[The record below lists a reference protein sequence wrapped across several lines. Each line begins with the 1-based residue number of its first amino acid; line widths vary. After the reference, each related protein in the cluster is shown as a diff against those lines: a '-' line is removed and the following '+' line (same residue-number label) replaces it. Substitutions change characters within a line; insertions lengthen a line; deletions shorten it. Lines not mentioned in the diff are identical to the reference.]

1 MKNLP
6 PCWRC
11 GSLAFWRLAR
21 VGTIHCSVC
30 ESAKS
35 HTLVAE
41 RLRANTEAQD
51 PQLRRAMNL
60 IVHEFNDAATV
71 DAKAI
76 IAAAEREKISV
87 ATLTRARSLLRIH
100 SEKQPRGGWRWQRPP
115 PSSMHAL

>member
-1 MKNLP
+1 
-6 PCWRC
+6 
-11 GSLAFWRLAR
+11 LAFWRLAR

-30 ESAKS
+30 EPVKS